1 MGQSNKSIWKE
12 QMSKKMSKMF
22 FDFGNYQSLPRVAV
36 IEFKGKIGA
45 EASSDMSFSNMKP
58 YIDSAFSQQNLEAVI
73 LKINCPGGSPV
84 QCELIS
90 TYIKSKIEATK
101 IPVIAFVEEMAASG
115 GYWIAC
121 TGSKIYAARSS
132 IVGSIGVI
140 MQSLGFDKVL
150 KMLGVEPRIYTS
162 GENKAIMNP
171 LNPVTEDDEEIMQE
185 LLGDLHQQFIDY
197 VKSSRGNRLSK
208 DHDTLFSGQ
217 VWTANAS
224 VMQKLG
230 LVIGI
235 DHLDLYIQ
243 RTYSKNVL
251 LVQFN
256 KKTENFLDQ
265 LKKNFSLKFFSDMM
279 QRQRVIPFYF

>member
-1 MGQSNKSIWKE
+1 
-12 QMSKKMSKMF
+12 MSKKMSKMF

-45 EASSDMSFSNMKP
+45 DASSDMSFSNMKP

-90 TYIKSKIEATK
+90 TYIKNKMETTK
-101 IPVIAFVEEMAASG
+101 TPVIAFVEEMAASG

-121 TGSKIYAARSS
+121 SGSKIYAARSS

-140 MQSLGFDKVL
+140 MQSMGFDKILEKV
-150 KMLGVEPRIYTS
+150 GIEPRIFTS
-162 GENKAIMNP
+162 GANKAIMNP
-171 LNPVTEDDEEIMQE
+171 MNPVTDEDKEIMQE
-185 LLGDLHQQFIDY
+185 LLGDLHQQFINY
-197 VKSSRGNRLSK
+197 VKISRGDRLSV
-208 DHDTLFSGQ
+208 DHDILFSGQ

-224 VMQKLG
+224 LIEELG
-230 LVIGI
+230 LVDGI
-235 DHLDLYIQ
+235 DHLELYLQ
-243 RTYSKNVL
+243 RTYGKNVI

-256 KKTENFLDQ
+256 KESENFLDQ
-265 LKKNFSLKFFSDMM
+265 LKKQFSFKVVSDWLFRFSPSAFF
-279 QRQRVIPFYF
+279 

>member
-1 MGQSNKSIWKE
+1 
-12 QMSKKMSKMF
+12 MSKKMSKMF

-90 TYIKSKIEATK
+90 TYIKNRMEATK
-101 IPVIAFVEEMAASG
+101 TPVIAFVEEMAASG

-121 TGSKIYAARSS
+121 SGSKIYAARSS

-140 MQSLGFDKVL
+140 MQSMGFDKILEKV
-150 KMLGVEPRIYTS
+150 GIEPRIFTS
-162 GENKAIMNP
+162 GANKAIMNP
-171 LNPVTEDDEEIMQE
+171 LNPVTDEDKGIMQE
-185 LLGDLHQQFIDY
+185 LLQDLHQQFIDN
-197 VKSSRGNRLSK
+197 VKISRGDRLSV
-208 DHDTLFSGQ
+208 DHDILFSGQ

-224 VMQKLG
+224 LIEELG
-230 LVIGI
+230 LVDGI
-235 DHLDLYIQ
+235 DHLELYLQ
-243 RTYSKNVL
+243 RTYGKNVI

-256 KKTENFLDQ
+256 KESENFLDQ
-265 LKKNFSLKFFSDMM
+265 LKKQFSFKVVSDWLFRFNPSAFF
-279 QRQRVIPFYF
+279 

>member
-1 MGQSNKSIWKE
+1 
-12 QMSKKMSKMF
+12 MSPVAKQAKMF
-22 FDFGNYQSLPRVAV
+22 FDFGNYSNMPTIA
-36 IEFKGKIGA
+36 IIDFSGKIGTDCA
-45 EASSDMSFSNMKP
+45 SDMSFSNMKP
-58 YIDSAFSQQNLEAVI
+58 YIDSAFAQQKLEAVI

-101 IPVIAFVEEMAASG
+101 VPVIAFVEEMAASG

-150 KMLGVEPRIYTS
+150 EKLGVEPRIYTS

-171 LNPVTEDDEEIMQE
+171 LNPVTEEDEEIMQE

-208 DHDTLFSGQ
+208 DHETLFSGQ

-224 VMQKLG
+224 MMKKLG
-230 LVIGI
+230 LVDGI
-235 DHLDLYIQ
+235 DHLDLYIE
-243 RTYSKNVL
+243 RTYGKNVI
-251 LVQFN
+251 LVQYN
-256 KKTENFLDQ
+256 KKAENLLDQ

-279 QRQRVIPFYF
+279 KRINPFYFKNEMM